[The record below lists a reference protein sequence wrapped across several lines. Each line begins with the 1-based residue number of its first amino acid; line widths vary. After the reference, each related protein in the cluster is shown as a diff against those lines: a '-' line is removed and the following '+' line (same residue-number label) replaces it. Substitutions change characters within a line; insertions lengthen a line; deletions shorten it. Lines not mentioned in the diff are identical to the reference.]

1 MTGETYMPLL
11 TVFINYWL
19 SFRMKANNYPK
30 LFHKLTLPDS
40 IKNGIIKSQLRNVSI
55 GEICNL
61 RKNWSSADVIA
72 RAKVLSLDDENTTL
86 AVIGATEG
94 LSTDIALEPTGML
107 MSLSINMT
115 VLGCIL
121 DPYGHV
127 LEDLSLG
134 SEKTLHI
141 SENRIIE
148 NAPPSYTMRRPI
160 DQICTTGIKAID
172 GLLTCGVGQRIGI
185 FASAGCGKTSLL
197 LMLIEN
203 TDADIFVIGLIG
215 ERGREVIELSEQLKK
230 STKKNKTV
238 VVVATSD
245 YPSVDR
251 ANAALTA
258 TTVAEYFR
266 DKGMNVILFMDSL
279 TRYLRALRDTSL
291 SAGQLPARR
300 GYPASVFD
308 NLPKLLERA
317 GKTVNGSITA
327 FYTILL
333 ESEEESDP
341 IADEIRS
348 ILDGHIYLSRKL
360 AGKGH
365 YPAIDILK
373 SISRISG
380 QITNKEHQ
388 LLANKIREMYATL
401 DELQTIIELGDYKR
415 GMNSDNDKVIDKEP
429 EIKKWLCQ
437 RMDERVTFSENLR
450 LMDELTS

>member
-1 MTGETYMPLL
+1 
-11 TVFINYWL
+11 
-19 SFRMKANNYPK
+19 MKANKYPT
-30 LFHKLTLPDS
+30 LFNRLVIPDA
-40 IKNGIIKSQLRNVSI
+40 INNGIIKLRLDNISI
-55 GEICNL
+55 GEICYI
-61 RKNWSSADVIA
+61 RKNWMSTDVV
-72 RAKVLSLDDENTTL
+72 AKAKILSIDNEEATL
-86 AVIGATEG
+86 AVIGTTEG
-94 LSTDIALEPTGML
+94 LSSDIAVEPMGFFM
-107 MSLSINMT
+107 SINISNEK
-115 VLGCIL
+115 LGCVL
-121 DPYGHV
+121 DPYGQV
-127 LEDLSLG
+127 LEDLMR
-134 SEKTLHI
+134 SEKNVFYI
-141 SENRIIE
+141 AENREIE
-148 NAPPSYTMRRPI
+148 QTPPSYTRRRPI
-160 DQICTTGIKAID
+160 TQICNTGIKVID
-172 GLLTCGVGQRIGI
+172 GLLTCGIGQRIGI

-203 TDADIFVIGLIG
+203 TDADIFIIGLIG
-215 ERGREVIELSEQLKK
+215 ERGREVTDLTEQLKK
-230 STKKNKTV
+230 TSKVNKTV

-258 TTVAEYFR
+258 TTIAEYFR
-266 DKGMNVILFMDSL
+266 DKGLNVILFMDSL

-291 SAGQLPARR
+291 ATGQLPVRR

-317 GKTVNGSITA
+317 GKTENGSITA

-373 SISRISG
+373 SISRISN
-380 QITNKEHQ
+380 QITNKSHQ
-388 LLANKIREMYATL
+388 ELANKIREMYSIR
-401 DELQTIIELGDYKR
+401 DELQTVIELGEYNR
-415 GMNSDNDKVIDKEP
+415 GMNSDNDKAIDKEP

-437 RMDERVTFSENLR
+437 RMDEKVNLSDNLR
-450 LMDELTS
+450 LMDELIK